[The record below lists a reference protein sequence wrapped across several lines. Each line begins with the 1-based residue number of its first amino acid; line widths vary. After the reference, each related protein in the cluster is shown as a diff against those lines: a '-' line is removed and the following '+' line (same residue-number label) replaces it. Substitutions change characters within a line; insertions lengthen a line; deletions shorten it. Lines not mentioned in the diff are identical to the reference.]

1 MYVIRSHRHSSVR
14 SGFTLIE
21 LLVVMA
27 ILAML
32 FALAYGVLGTSA
44 ARARVAAT
52 QATLKNIDAQIRQKT
67 EAFRTANFSKEV
79 DRFVSQFNAANGG
92 NPISIQERRAAE
104 ILVRKNAF
112 KSMFPQRE
120 EDLWGF
126 DGVEDTPTVWATGGG
141 DDAQLRRQMYDTMG
155 GLKERSW
162 KYQNEYQGGM
172 PAGTPPT
179 GVTTAMIDKAES
191 SELLYL
197 ALTKGDAYGLMP
209 VSLDSLPPRA
219 IGDTDQ
225 DGNPEILDDWGE
237 PVQFYN
243 WPTQLMQN
251 AVIAKVL
258 IPALPGDISRD
269 PDDPLKVLSGPS
281 ASRARLTNDYNMTVT
296 GTANPKKGF
305 NATFYHDWDSYHTPL
320 AISAGPDRVLG
331 ILPPNDTSASNSRL
345 CQVVAPTD
353 PKDAY
358 DNISTRQG
366 R

>member
-1 MYVIRSHRHSSVR
+1 MYAVPSHRHLSPR
-14 SGFTLIE
+14 SGFSLVE

-32 FALAYGVLGTSA
+32 CALAYGVLGTA
-44 ARARVAAT
+44 AGRARVAAT
-52 QATLKNIDAQIRQKT
+52 QATLKNLDAQIRQKT
-67 EAFRTANFSKEV
+67 EAFRTASFSKEV
-79 DRFVSQFNAANGG
+79 DRFVSQFNAANGA
-92 NPISIQERRAAE
+92 NPITIQERRAVE

-141 DDAQLRRQMYDTMG
+141 DDAPLRRQMYDTMG
-155 GLKERSW
+155 GLKAGSW
-162 KYQNEYQGGM
+162 KSQNGYPNGM
-172 PAGTPPT
+172 PAGTPPD
-179 GVTTAMIDKAES
+179 GVTTAAIEKAES

-251 AVIAKVL
+251 AVMAKLL
-258 IPALPGDISRD
+258 IPALPGDVSRD
-269 PDDPLKVLSGPS
+269 PDDPLKVLSGPTM
-281 ASRARLTNDYNMTVT
+281 SRARFTNDYNMTVA

-305 NATFYHDWDSYHTPL
+305 SATFYHDWDSYHTPL
-320 AISAGPDRVLG
+320 AISAGPDRILG
-331 ILPPNDTSASNSRL
+331 IHPPNSTGQQRL
-345 CQVVAPTD
+345 CQIVTD
-353 PKDAY
+353 ADVN